1 VSVRKKSGKSQKP
14 EIERVQLSSL
24 KPRRRGKHHSLMEQ
38 ILKELIGLSGD
49 IAVKVP
55 LGDYSA
61 KDLRSAVFR
70 AAASR
75 NLQISSSSDAVN
87 LYVWNRPS

>member
-1 VSVRKKSGKSQKP
+1 VGVLKKSGKSQKP

-24 KPRRRGKHHSLMEQ
+24 KPKRRGKHHCLMEQ
-38 ILKELIGLSGD
+38 ILKELTALSGD
-49 IAVKVP
+49 TALKVP

-61 KDLRSAVFR
+61 KDLRSAVVR

-75 NLQISSSSDAVN
+75 NLQISSTSDQVN
-87 LYVWNRPS
+87 LYVWKRPS